1 MFFEL
6 TNFLWEAAMKS
17 NSPCS
22 FTPSGID
29 NLCINTIRFL
39 SIDAVQKANSG
50 HPGMPMGAAP
60 MAYILWSRFLNHNP
74 ANPGWFN
81 RDRFV
86 LSAGHA
92 SMLLYSLLHLAGY
105 DLPLDEIK
113 RFRQWQSKTPGHPER
128 GHTPGVEITTGPLG
142 QGFGN
147 GVGMAM
153 AEAHLAARYN
163 RPGFDIIDHFTY
175 GIVSDGDLMEGIAA
189 EAASLA
195 SHLRLGKLIY
205 FYDDNRITLAAATEL
220 TFTEDRAQKFAAYGW
235 HVQRVTDGNDLEAI
249 YGALDTARSTAD
261 KPSLIIVRTHIGF
274 GSPHKQD
281 TFEAHGSPLG
291 EDEVRLTKEKLGWP
305 AEPNFFIP
313 EEALRHFR
321 QALPRGK
328 EAEENWDTMLS
339 AYARDYPELA
349 QELRLAMEGRL
360 PEGWDADIP
369 TFPADPKGMAS
380 RVASGKVMNAIAPRL
395 PSLVGGSAD
404 LNPSTNTAL
413 KGLGDFESPEM
424 LPTDRQ
430 GTVGEEWG
438 YAGRNFHFGVRE
450 HAMAAALNGMAAHGG
465 LIPFGATF
473 FTFSDYLRP
482 SLRLAALMG
491 LHVIHVFTHDSIGLG
506 EDGPTHQPVEH
517 LAALRAIPN
526 LLVIRPGDAN
536 ETAVAWQVALQ
547 SVGPVAL
554 ILSRQNIPTLDRNR
568 YAPAEGL
575 RHGAYVVADAA
586 GGKPDLILI
595 ATGSELHLAV
605 AAQEEL
611 ARQDIRARVVSM
623 PSWQLFDWQP
633 QEYRDSV
640 LPLQVT
646 KRLAIEAGSPL
657 GWHRYVGTGGDILG
671 VEQFGAS
678 APGEIVLR
686 EYGFTAENVC
696 RKVLA
701 LLGRQKEVS

>member
-1 MFFEL
+1 
-6 TNFLWEAAMKS
+6 MKDAS
-17 NSPCS
+17 
-22 FTPSGID
+22 ID
-29 NLCINTIRFL
+29 LLCINTIRFL
-39 SIDAVQKANSG
+39 SIDAVQNANSG

-60 MAYILWSRFLNHNP
+60 MAYMLWSRFLSHNP
-74 ANPGWFN
+74 ANPKWFN

-92 SMLLYSLLHLAGY
+92 SMLLYSLLHLTGY
-105 DLPLDEIK
+105 DLSLDEIK

-163 RPGFDIIDHFTY
+163 RPGFDIINHFTY
-175 GIVSDGDLMEGIAA
+175 GIVSDGDLMEGVAA

-195 SHLRLGKLIY
+195 GHLQLGKLIY
-205 FYDDNRITLAAATEL
+205 LYDDNRVTLAATTEL
-220 TFTEDRAQKFAAYGW
+220 TFTEDRGQRFAAYGW
-235 HVQRVTDGNDLEAI
+235 HVQTVTDGNNPEAI
-249 YGALDTARSTAD
+249 HDAIETARSTAD

-291 EDEVRLTKEKLGWP
+291 EDEVLLTKKNLGWP
-305 AEPNFFIP
+305 PEPKFYIP
-313 EEALRHFR
+313 EEALCQFR
-321 QALPRGK
+321 KALPNGK
-328 EAEENWDTMLS
+328 EGEQTWDTMLS
-339 AYARDYPELA
+339 AYAREYPELA
-349 QELRLAMEGRL
+349 KELRRAMEGSL

-369 TFPADPKGMAS
+369 SFPADPKGMAS
-380 RVASGKVMNAIAPRL
+380 RAASGKVMNAIASRL

-404 LNPSTNTAL
+404 LDPSTNTAL
-413 KGLGDFESPEM
+413 KGMGDFESPEM
-424 LPTDRQ
+424 LPADRQ
-430 GTVGEEWG
+430 GTIGEVWDR
-438 YAGRNFHFGVRE
+438 AGRNFHFGVRE
-450 HAMAAALNGMAAHGG
+450 HAMAAAINGMAAHGG

-491 LHVIHVFTHDSIGLG
+491 LHVIHVFTHDSIALG

-536 ETAVAWQVALQ
+536 ETAVAWQVALE
-547 SVGPVAL
+547 SSGPVAL
-554 ILSRQNIPTLDRNR
+554 ILSRQNIPTIDRR
-568 YAPAEGL
+568 SYAPAEGL
-575 RHGAYVVADAA
+575 RRGAYVLNDAT
-586 GGKPDLILI
+586 GGKPDLVLI
-595 ATGSELHLAV
+595 ATGSELHLAL

-611 ARQDIRARVVSM
+611 ARQNIYVRVVSM
-623 PSWQLFDWQP
+623 PCWQLFDRQP
-633 QEYRDSV
+633 RKYRDSV
-640 LPLQVT
+640 LPPALT

-657 GWHRYVGTGGDILG
+657 GWHRYVGIDGDILG
-671 VEQFGAS
+671 VNQFGAS
-678 APGEIVLR
+678 APGEVVLR
-686 EYGFTAENVC
+686 EYGFTVDNVC
-696 RKVLA
+696 QRALA
-701 LLGRQKEVS
+701 LLGSMKENL